1 MLAGRDGDDRAAAVR
16 LCRALAMAPI
26 PERLAGVAI
35 DLATKERRSMD
46 DLIVTAPAK
55 CSPPRHERDPGT
67 IHGLIDWLQ
76 WGQEIQS

>member
-1 MLAGRDGDDRAAAVR
+1 
-16 LCRALAMAPI
+16 MAPI
-26 PERLAGVAI
+26 PQRLAGVTI
-35 DLATKERRSMD
+35 DLATRKRRERRWMD

-55 CSPPRHERDPGT
+55 CSPPQHGRDPGT